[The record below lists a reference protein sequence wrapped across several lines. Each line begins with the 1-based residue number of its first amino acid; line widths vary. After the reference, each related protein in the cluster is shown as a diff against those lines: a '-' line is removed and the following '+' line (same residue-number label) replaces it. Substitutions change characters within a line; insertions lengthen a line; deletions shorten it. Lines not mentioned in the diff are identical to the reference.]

1 MFHRL
6 NCHKA
11 GELKKPHAL
20 AGAFFQIGKF
30 LGYYDLTLTATRT
43 WNDNGHFKFRCKF
56 TVKKGGLLKEFENF
70 INRMMLTINLRE
82 TLFIPIAQLI
92 SFVQIV

>member
-56 TVKKGGLLKEFENF
+56 SVKRLGIRGKSIIVIKWGLLKKVNS
-70 INRMMLTINLRE
+70 
-82 TLFIPIAQLI
+82 LFLVV
-92 SFVQIV
+92 SL

>member
-43 WNDNGHFKFRCKF
+43 WNDNGHFEFHGKIN
-56 TVKKGGLLKEFENF
+56 VKKGELLIHLSNF
-70 INRMMLTINLRE
+70 INKMMLKINFWQE
-82 TLFIPIAQLI
+82 CIDSKLFPQT
-92 SFVQIV
+92 V